1 MSVHVCHVKLY
12 LHHFFITGT
21 STFKEKPVCRSH
33 YQSESDSNSGGEEF
47 DHELTIDS
55 EGETGE
61 RGIPTGCSFKL
72 MLVAMTWLHMS

>member
-33 YQSESDSNSGGEEF
+33 YQSESDSNSGSGGEEF
-47 DHELTIDS
+47 DHELAHNRARLVK
-55 EGETGE
+55 EKLE
-61 RGIPTGCSFKL
+61 REEFL
-72 MLVAMTWLHMS
+72 QVVALS